1 MNQKVQRTAA
11 IEAIEIVGEVT
22 AELVSVAERLPV
34 PADRAEDAARILDR
48 CSEELKEAAS
58 MIRVAVQQ

>member
-34 PADRAEDAARILDR
+34 PADRAEDTARILDR

-58 MIRVAVQQ
+58 MIRVTVQQ